1 MMPDMEVGVSILVL
15 TTTLPLLE
23 IEPWVCGAMRERIA
37 SVIKGKK
44 NPPEGQKKLE
54 LRLELQLL
62 VCAVVTECTRGFD
75 IGIWFPGIVF
85 RAKPLPTDFESH
97 FGTTFG

>member
-44 NPPEGQKKLE
+44 IPRKGKKNL
-54 LRLELQLL
+54 
-62 VCAVVTECTRGFD
+62 
-75 IGIWFPGIVF
+75 
-85 RAKPLPTDFESH
+85 S
-97 FGTTFG
+97 